1 MNFIFILLSFALLGF
16 IRAEG
21 QTTAQKDS
29 LQNPKSVLDSP
40 VEFSGWKGNSQTAK
54 MINEFRIGFFLPSD
68 KLNRSGQSLLNA
80 ANMAIDE
87 INSSKEYTAVPY
99 KLINRWSSDPWGAG
113 SKEMIK
119 LVYVDSV
126 LAVVGSIDGD
136 ATHIAEQIT
145 TKARL
150 PLLSPIS
157 ADPTLTYI
165 RIPWIFRLPPDYR
178 AQAEVIV
185 NDGLKSEKI
194 KKIGLIT
201 ENTHD
206 GRIFAEDLN
215 DVLDDNQISP
225 LFHFEVSKSDLDFYS
240 IVQRIMSFNPHSIII
255 CLSKDNIIKL
265 LSELVKKSKNID
277 VWMPWIPGFD
287 YDILDRYDYGNIF
300 YIEPF
305 IRSSNPL
312 YEEFAGNYRRSY
324 ESNPTFGAAYTYDA
338 LQILFH
344 ALQKSGAN
352 RAKLRDAIAGI
363 KEFEGVTG
371 KITWDNGGGNTAKPV
386 LRILKKR

>member
-54 MINEFRIGFFLPSD
+54 MINECRIGFFLPSA

-165 RIPWIFRLPPDYR
+165 RIPWIFRLPPDFN
-178 AQAEVIV
+178 AW
-185 NDGLKSEKI
+185 
-194 KKIGLIT
+194 
-201 ENTHD
+201 EN
-206 GRIFAEDLN
+206 
-215 DVLDDNQISP
+215 
-225 LFHFEVSKSDLDFYS
+225 
-240 IVQRIMSFNPHSIII
+240 
-255 CLSKDNIIKL
+255 
-265 LSELVKKSKNID
+265 
-277 VWMPWIPGFD
+277 
-287 YDILDRYDYGNIF
+287 
-300 YIEPF
+300 
-305 IRSSNPL
+305 
-312 YEEFAGNYRRSY
+312 
-324 ESNPTFGAAYTYDA
+324 
-338 LQILFH
+338 
-344 ALQKSGAN
+344 
-352 RAKLRDAIAGI
+352 
-363 KEFEGVTG
+363 
-371 KITWDNGGGNTAKPV
+371 
-386 LRILKKR
+386 